1 MPRPNNPFRSDLPSL
16 NQRPATLPRP
26 QPAPAQAAPSPEQ
39 AQWDRLMSHSTG
51 RGRAARA
58 ESELYLGPDAI
69 SNDTNRL
76 FELMVGSPMFQNMMR
91 GLIQSGSQMNT
102 GFQSALGRTGL
113 SSSGVG
119 AASGALAKSATG
131 NAIQGARGDMFAQ
144 ALQTALQALQSRMQM
159 APTFMEER
167 RAGPSFMEGIG
178 GQLLGG
184 AASAIPGAG
193 TAATVARGAGRAASA
208 ASRRR

>member
-1 MPRPNNPFRSDLPSL
+1 MPNPMPNPMF
-16 NQRPATLPRP
+16 PRRTGTP
-26 QPAPAQAAPSPEQ
+26 TPDPLARARASIREQNAASPRSPEQ
-39 AQWDRLMSHSTG
+39 AQWDLLMSHSTG

-76 FELMVGSPMFQNMMR
+76 FQLMVGSPMFQNMMR

-119 AASGALAKSATG
+119 AAASGLAKSATG

-159 APTFMEER
+159 APTFMGER
-167 RAGPSFMEGIG
+167 RAGPSVLEQIGSGIG
-178 GQLLGG
+178 QIGSAAPGIGQGIN
-184 AASAIPGAG
+184 A
-193 TAATVARGAGRAASA
+193 ARG
-208 ASRRR
+208 RRRND

>member
-1 MPRPNNPFRSDLPSL
+1 MAN
-16 NQRPATLPRP
+16 
-26 QPAPAQAAPSPEQ
+26 
-39 AQWDRLMSHSTG
+39 STG

-58 ESELYLGPDAI
+58 ESEMYLGPEAI

-91 GLIQSGSQMNT
+91 GLVQSGSQMNT

-119 AASGALAKSATG
+119 AAASGLAKSATG
-131 NAIQGARGDMFAQ
+131 NAIAGARGDLFAQ

-167 RAGPSFMEGIG
+167 RAGPSVLEQIG
-178 GQLLGG
+178 GAVRGG
-184 AASAIPGAG
+184 AQAVGNFGQGVSGMRRPQ
-193 TAATVARGAGRAASA
+193 
-208 ASRRR
+208 RRRDD